1 MALKP
6 TIYKFRISLSDT
18 NRDYY
23 DSLSCTIA
31 LHPSE
36 TLPRMFARV
45 LAYCLNA
52 KPDLQF
58 TKGLSS
64 IEEPDLWQK
73 ALDGT
78 IEEWIEIGEPAVDR
92 VKKATRLAKHVQ
104 VYAFNS
110 KADVWWNQSKSK
122 FNALPATIHCFDS
135 AAIESLSNIVE
146 RGMDL
151 SVMITG
157 DSIFIDGNK
166 GSYEV
171 TWKTLQ
177 SHE

>member
-6 TIYKFRISLSDT
+6 TIYKYRIALSDT

-36 TLPRMFARV
+36 TVSRMVARV
-45 LAYCLNA
+45 MAFCLNA
-52 KPDLQF
+52 SPELVF
-58 TKGLSS
+58 TKGIST

-78 IEEWIEIGEPAVDR
+78 IDHWIEVGEPSVDR
-92 VKKATRLAKHVQ
+92 IKKATRLAKEVQ
-104 VYAFNS
+104 VYTFNS
-110 KADVWWNQSKSK
+110 KSDVWWNQSKSK
-122 FNALPATIHCFDS
+122 LAPLKATIHQFDEKS
-135 AAIESLSNIVE
+135 IEALASSVQ
-146 RGMDL
+146 RGMEL

-157 DSIFIDGNK
+157 NSLFVDSNE

-171 TWKTLQ
+171 TWETLQ
-177 SHE
+177 SHD

>member
-36 TLPRMFARV
+36 TTSRMMARV

-52 KPDLQF
+52 SPELQF

-73 ALDGT
+73 ELDDT
-78 IEEWIEIGEPAVDR
+78 IQQWIEVGEPAFDR

-104 VYAFNS
+104 IYAFNS
-110 KADVWWNQSKSK
+110 KADVWWKQSQGKLRT
-122 FNALPATIHCFDS
+122 LPATIHCFDS
-135 AAIESLSNIVE
+135 DAIDALAANVE
-146 RGMDL
+146 RGMEL

-157 DSIFIDGNK
+157 NSLFIDGK
-166 GSYEV
+166 TSHEV
-171 TWKTLQ
+171 TWETLQ
-177 SHE
+177 NNE

>member
-36 TLPRMFARV
+36 TTSRMMARV

-52 KPDLQF
+52 KPELQF

-64 IEEPDLWQK
+64 IEEPDLWLK

-78 IEEWIEIGEPAVDR
+78 IEEWIEVGEPAVDR
-92 VKKATRLAKHVQ
+92 VKKSTRLAKRVQ

-122 FNALPATIHCFDS
+122 LNALPATIHCFDG
-135 AAIESLSNIVE
+135 AAIEALAADVE
-146 RGMDL
+146 RGMEL

-157 DSIFIDGNK
+157 NSLFVDGK
-166 GSYEV
+166 TSHEV
-171 TWKTLQ
+171 TWETLQ